1 MLANIDM
8 VAYQQNKVMIPL
20 RKGYLHK
27 ITTQA
32 SIYLFK
38 IKNRNNEAM
47 GKICP

>member
-38 IKNRNNEAM
+38 IKNNQAM